1 MQYPGCTSKPCHGRP
16 TDVVPCCA
24 PPARRRCVIALRILL
39 PVVALGVVL
48 GVPCPAIS
56 AGQQGSPAWQ
66 DPPGG
71 QSSWAWQ
78 DPPGHQGVS
87 AGRQDKAGRPP
98 APFWPAYELPG
109 EEDGDSSPRRD
120 PNDAPEPGPIR
131 QEPGSQKWPD
141 GFEIGLQAA
150 RAYAFHFGLVENDT
164 LLARI
169 NRLGYAVTSQSDHPD
184 ILFTFHILNV
194 PDANAFAL
202 PGGFIFITK
211 GMAELHLPD
220 EALANLLGH
229 EASHVTGNHFS
240 RAGRVNVALSL
251 LQTAAVIA
259 ALVAVPSAGN
269 SGGYDR
275 DPETGE
281 WRTSLAG
288 KEAAVQGTSLFGSVF
303 RELLQRG
310 YSRTL
315 EYEADDMGRRLAVR
329 AGFPSRG
336 SMLLLEELHRRIFED
351 EEFGY
356 WRTHPYFTDRVA
368 RARAAGGEI
377 PMQPDSTAELAYRRD
392 LGRRLSV
399 LAGSVLDEPTA
410 LFLQRS
416 ALRAASGSESSLEVE
431 HELLRMRVD
440 RMRRRMPILR
450 AYGPLMA
457 DYDSLR
463 QRASRRTAPRELLAG
478 LQAERD
484 SLDEQRRDSHQPL
497 AEILSRENAGTPFL
511 ELFLA
516 NFPDDPEAAT
526 VGLRLAE
533 RYRLTDR
540 ADAAALALARTAD
553 SDPAARSAL
562 RAVLPQ
568 AKELGT
574 TGRIL
579 RNATSDS
586 VRAWAS
592 ARLEAQAAALDS
604 LELGSR
610 FLEEFPDSKVSGQ
623 VRGKVEDLA
632 MKRYYGARLRESM
645 RDFQA
650 ALDGYNALLLL
661 APDTRATRLSRE
673 GIERIQS
680 TAGR

>member
-1 MQYPGCTSKPCHGRP
+1 MRVMDGTNGHFVRRPAVAHRPSGSSVGRLP
-16 TDVVPCCA
+16 SEGPSLLA
-24 PPARRRCVIALRILL
+24 AIIALA
-39 PVVALGVVL
+39 VALMTALVAA
-48 GVPCPAIS
+48 PS
-56 AGQQGSPAWQ
+56 AF
-66 DPPGG
+66 
-71 QSSWAWQ
+71 
-78 DPPGHQGVS
+78 S
-87 AGRQDKAGRPP
+87 AGRPSPLDHSPSATRLSNG
-98 APFWPAYELPG
+98 LLG
-109 EEDGDSSPRRD
+109 DEDDGGDRAPRRNPD
-120 PNDAPEPGPIR
+120 DAPEPGPIR
-131 QEPGSQKWPD
+131 RAPGAPDWPD

-150 RAYAFHFGLVENDT
+150 RAYAFHFGLVQDDT

-169 NRLGYAVTSQSDHPD
+169 NRLGYAVTSQSGRPD
-184 ILFTFHILNV
+184 ILFSFHILDV

-211 GMAELHLPD
+211 GMADLHLPD

-240 RAGRVNVALSL
+240 RAGRVDAVLSL
-251 LQTAAVIA
+251 LQTATVIA
-259 ALVAVPSAGN
+259 ALVMVPSTNN
-269 SGGYDR
+269 SGSYDR

-310 YSRTL
+310 YSRGL
-315 EYEADDMGRRLAVR
+315 EYESDDRGRRLAVR

-336 SMLLLEELHRRIFED
+336 SVVLLEELHRRIFED

-368 RARAAGGEI
+368 RARAAAGEV
-377 PMQPDSTAELAYRRD
+377 PTQPDSTEELAYRRD
-392 LGRRLSV
+392 LGKRLSV

-410 LFLQRS
+410 IFLQRS
-416 ALRAASGSESSLEVE
+416 ALRAAFGSESSLEVE
-431 HELLRMRVD
+431 HDLLRMRAA
-440 RMRRRMPILR
+440 RMGMRKPILR
-450 AYGPLMA
+450 AYGPLVA

-463 QRASRRTAPRELLAG
+463 ARAARRSATSDFLAG

-484 SLDEQRRDSHQPL
+484 SLHQQRCDSYEQLKGILARD
-497 AEILSRENAGTPFL
+497 NAGTPFL

-516 NFPDDPEAAT
+516 NFPDDPESPA

-553 SDPAARSAL
+553 SDATARRAL
-562 RAVLPQ
+562 REVLPQ
-568 AKELGT
+568 TKELRTAGK
-574 TGRIL
+574 IL
-579 RNATSDS
+579 HNAMSDS
-586 VRAWAS
+586 VRQWAS

-610 FLEEFPDSKVSGQ
+610 FLQEFPDAEVSER
-623 VRGKVEDLA
+623 VRGKMEDLA
-632 MKRYYGARLRESM
+632 MKRYFEARLQESM
-645 RDFQA
+645 RDFQV
-650 ALDGYNALLLL
+650 ALDGYNALVLL
-661 APDTRATRLSRE
+661 APRTRAARLSRE
-673 GIERIQS
+673 GIDRIQA

>member
-1 MQYPGCTSKPCHGRP
+1 M
-16 TDVVPCCA
+16 A
-24 PPARRRCVIALRILL
+24 PPFLLLFPAGIALA
-39 PVVALGVVL
+39 VALMAVMVTAP
-48 GVPCPAIS
+48 VAC
-56 AGQQGSPAWQ
+56 
-66 DPPGG
+66 
-71 QSSWAWQ
+71 
-78 DPPGHQGVS
+78 S
-87 AGRQDKAGRPP
+87 AGRASPLDLSPSPTRLSDALLGDQDDAGN
-98 APFWPAYELPG
+98 
-109 EEDGDSSPRRD
+109 RD
-120 PNDAPEPGPIR
+120 PQRNPDDAPEPGPIR
-131 QEPGSQKWPD
+131 RPPGAPDWPD

-150 RAYAFHFGLVENDT
+150 RAYAFHFGLVQDDT
-164 LLARI
+164 LLSRI
-169 NRLGYAVTSQSDHPD
+169 NRLGYAVTSQAGRPD
-184 ILFTFHILNV
+184 ILFTFHILDV

-202 PGGFIFITK
+202 PGGFIFLTK
-211 GMAELHLPD
+211 GMTDLHLPD

-240 RAGRVNVALSL
+240 RAGRVDTALSL

-259 ALVAVPSAGN
+259 ALVMVPSSNN

-315 EYEADDMGRRLAVR
+315 EFEADDRGRRLAVR

-336 SMLLLEELHRRIFED
+336 SLVLMEELHRRIFED

-368 RARAAGGEI
+368 RARAAAGEI
-377 PMQPDSTAELAYRRD
+377 PMQPDSTEEEAYRRD
-392 LGRRLSV
+392 LGRRLSI

-410 LFLQRS
+410 IFVQRS
-416 ALRAASGSESSLEVE
+416 ALRAAFGSESSLEVE
-431 HELLRMRVD
+431 HDLLRMRAA
-440 RMRRRMPILR
+440 RMGMRKPILR
-450 AYGPLMA
+450 AYGPLIA
-457 DYDSLR
+457 DYDSL
-463 QRASRRTAPRELLAG
+463 QARASRRSAASDFLAG
-478 LQAERD
+478 LRAERD
-484 SLDEQRRDSHQPL
+484 SLHQRRRDSYEQL
-497 AEILSRENAGTPFL
+497 KEILTRDNAGTPFL

-516 NFPDDPEAAT
+516 NFPDDPEAPV

-553 SDPAARSAL
+553 DDAAARRAL

-568 AKELGT
+568 TKELRTAGK
-574 TGRIL
+574 IL
-579 RNATSDS
+579 HDAMSDS
-586 VRAWAS
+586 VRQWAS
-592 ARLEAQAAALDS
+592 ARLEAQTAALDS

-610 FLEEFPDSKVSGQ
+610 FLQEFPDADVSER

-632 MKRYYGARLRESM
+632 LKRYYEARLRESM
-645 RDFQA
+645 QDFQA
-650 ALDGYNALLLL
+650 ALDGYNALVLL
-661 APDTRATRLSRE
+661 APRTRAARLSRE
-673 GIERIQS
+673 GIDRIQA

>member
-1 MQYPGCTSKPCHGRP
+1 MRDSQCTDEPRERPAVATLNQPRP
-16 TDVVPCCA
+16 TS
-24 PPARRRCVIALRILL
+24 RRFGVALRLL
-39 PVVALGVVL
+39 LAAAALGATL
-48 GVPCPAIS
+48 GTASVA
-56 AGQQGSPAWQ
+56 
-66 DPPGG
+66 PG
-71 QSSWAWQ
+71 
-78 DPPGHQGVS
+78 
-87 AGRQDKAGRPP
+87 AGRLFPVGRAP
-98 APFWPAYELPG
+98 APRWSPYRLLLDD
-109 EEDGDSSPRRD
+109 DGDEGTGGDDERSPRRD
-120 PNDAPEPGPIR
+120 PDNAPEPGPIR
-131 QEPGSQKWPD
+131 RAPGSPEWPD

-150 RAYAFHFGLVENDT
+150 RAYAFHFGLVQDDT

-169 NRLGYAVTSQSDHPD
+169 NRIGYEVTSQSGRPD
-184 ILFTFHILNV
+184 ILFTFHILDV

-202 PGGFIFITK
+202 PGGFIFLTK
-211 GMAELHLPD
+211 GMADLHLPN

-240 RAGRVNVALSL
+240 RAGRVDAVLSL

-259 ALVAVPSAGN
+259 ALVVVPSAGT
-269 SGGYDR
+269 SGGSDR

-310 YSRTL
+310 YGRGL
-315 EYEADDMGRRLAVR
+315 EYEADDRGRRLAVR
-329 AGFPSRG
+329 AGFPARG
-336 SMLLLEELHRRIFED
+336 SVLLLEELHRRIFED

-356 WRTHPYFTDRVA
+356 WRTHPYFADRVA
-368 RARAAGGEI
+368 RARAASGEI
-377 PMQPDSTAELAYRRD
+377 PVPPDSTEELAYRRD
-392 LGRRLSV
+392 LGRRLAI

-431 HELLRMRVD
+431 HDLLRMRAA
-440 RMRRRMPILR
+440 RIRQRRSVLR
-450 AYGPLMA
+450 AYGSLVA

-463 QRASRRTAPRELLAG
+463 ERAARQSAPRELLAG

-484 SLDEQRRDSHQPL
+484 SLDRQRRESHETIVGIL
-497 AEILSRENAGTPFL
+497 ARENAGTPFL

-516 NFPDDPEAAT
+516 NFPDDPMAAA

-553 SDPAARSAL
+553 TDSAARRAL
-562 RAVLPQ
+562 RRILPL
-568 AKELGT
+568 AKELST

-579 RNATSDS
+579 HDAKSDS
-586 VRAWAS
+586 VREWAS
-592 ARLEAQAAALDS
+592 ARLERQADVLDS

-610 FLEEFPDSKVSGQ
+610 FLEEFPDAEVSRT
-623 VRGKVEDLA
+623 VRGKMEELA
-632 MKRYYGARLRESM
+632 MKRYYEARLRESM
-645 RDFQA
+645 QDFQTA
-650 ALDGYNALLLL
+650 IDGYNRLVLL
-661 APDTRATRLSRE
+661 APFTRAARLSRE
-673 GIERIQS
+673 GIERIQA